1 MSVGLKII
9 DEAPGAPRR
18 FVREMRLVSE
28 RISVRELMQRRIEEE
43 AAEINAGQKEPL
55 PLVTPTMWEQRL
67 NGRAGKPAAGDGGR
81 KRVDAGEQLAAA
93 VEAFAKGRII
103 VIVGERQVTDL
114 DAPLTLAPDTEVT
127 FLKLVPLVGG

>member
-1 MSVGLKII
+1 MTVMLKII

-28 RISVRELMQRRIEEE
+28 RVSVRELMRSRIEQEV
-43 AAEINAGQKEPL
+43 ADINAGL
-55 PLVTPTMWEQRL
+55 SASAPLVMPTAWDRRL
-67 NGRAGKPAAGDGGR
+67 NGKTAKPAAGAGNRD
-81 KRVDAGEQLAAA
+81 KVDAGQQLAAA
-93 VEAFAKGRII
+93 TEAFAKGRII
-103 VIVGERQVTDL
+103 VIVGDRQVTDL